1 MLRPALCLF
10 ASLFILPAC
19 ADGDLPGVPALPADE
34 AVEVDVPIFRPE
46 GEFDLDEPKGALVLG
61 DAPGSH
67 AGWSVGPAGDINGD
81 GFGDVVVGAYSDAR
95 GGALSGSTFVFYGP
109 IEGDLS
115 ASNADAVLIGE
126 DAYDYSGWTAGPAGD
141 VNGDG
146 MDDVYV
152 SAYGDDTIGPGS
164 GAVYIVYGPVQGE
177 MSLADADVKILGAAA
192 YDNAGIAAA
201 SAGDLN
207 GDGVDDLVIGSYGAD
222 AGGPDAGAAFVFM
235 GPISGQLNTNNAH
248 VRIDGVLP
256 GQWVGYSVASAGDV
270 NADGRDDLLVGA
282 VGTPYFGEDTGAAF
296 LFLGP
301 LTSDCNVAQADAR
314 LHGAAAGDRLG
325 VTVAGA
331 GDLNADGYA
340 DVVIGTPYAD
350 VDGQV
355 DAGAA
360 YVIYGPWSN
369 TRWADQADA
378 VFVGADADDQA
389 GFSVSGA
396 GDVDGDGYDDVIVGV
411 LHDDRGAVDAGAA
424 AVFYGPASGKRSVSD
439 ADLSFLG
446 LATGDRAGG
455 AVASA
460 GDTNGDGRSDLLIG
474 AHGHDARA
482 DDAGAAWLVLG
493 GGY

>member
-1 MLRPALCLF
+1 MHRSALYLSACL
-10 ASLFILPAC
+10 LTLPAC
-19 ADGDLPGVPALPADE
+19 ADGDLPGMPLLAPE
-34 AVEVDVPIFRPE
+34 AGVEAEAPTWRPE
-46 GEFDLDEPKGALVLG
+46 GEFGLDQPRGALVLG

-67 AGWSVGPAGDINGD
+67 AGWSVGPAGDLNGD
-81 GFGDVVVGAYSDAR
+81 GFGDVVVGAYSDGR
-95 GGALSGSTFVFYGP
+95 GGELSGSTFVFYGP
-109 IEGDLS
+109 VVGELS

-141 VNGDG
+141 VDGDG

-152 SAYGDDTIGPGS
+152 SAYGDDTVGPGS
-164 GAVYIVYGPVQGE
+164 GAVYVVYGPIEGE
-177 MSLADADVKILGAAA
+177 MSLADADVKILGASA

-207 GDGVDDLVIGSYGAD
+207 GDGIDDLVIGSYGAD

-235 GPISGQLNTNNAH
+235 GPLSGQLNTNNAH

-256 GQWVGYSVASAGDV
+256 GQWVGYSVASAGDM
-270 NADGRDDLLVGA
+270 NADGCDDLIVGA
-282 VGTPYFGEDTGAAF
+282 VGTAYHGEDTGAAF

-301 LTSDCNVAQADAR
+301 ITSNRTVQQANAV

-325 VTVAGA
+325 VRVASA

-350 VDGQV
+350 VDGMV

-360 YVIYGPWSN
+360 YVIHGPW
-369 TRWADQADA
+369 TGVRGAHQADA
-378 VFVGADADDQA
+378 AFTGTDTDDQA
-389 GFSVSGA
+389 GFSVSAA
-396 GDVDGDGYDDVIVGV
+396 GDVDADGYGDLIIGV
-411 LHDDRGAVDAGAA
+411 LHDDRGADDAGAA
-424 AVFYGPASGKRSVSD
+424 AVFYGPASGTRSVAD

-446 LATGDRAGG
+446 LASGDRAGG

-460 GDTNGDGRSDLLIG
+460 GDVNGDGRSDLLIG

-482 DDAGAAWLVLG
+482 DDAGAAWLMLG